1 MADPASLA
9 TGVVALIGLAI
20 QAGVAIDKFV
30 ANWKDAPR
38 EVMTFIEELVS
49 LEDTLQATDRV
60 LEHKSV
66 YEKVDESLYS
76 GLSPNGTNIAT
87 TAWALTRCRTELY
100 VLLDALKIDLRVSKG
115 KGWRRI
121 VTALRADRLRESMKT
136 LHRHC
141 SQLNSKVS
149 LTTLE
154 VVKTNRLESMEIR
167 KELQKWHEE
176 AEYQDILC
184 WLSRSNYEDK
194 HRQSLQQH
202 HKGTGKWLFLKEE
215 FMDWQNGMQQSEE
228 GAPVPSTLW
237 LYGDR
242 KMTL

>member
-1 MADPASLA
+1 MDPSSLA
-9 TGVVALIGLAI
+9 IGVVSLIGLAI

-30 ANWKDAPR
+30 ANWKDAPP
-38 EVMTFIEELVS
+38 EVMTFIEELKS
-49 LEDTLQATDRV
+49 LENTLQATERALKHESIYERV
-60 LEHKSV
+60 H
-66 YEKVDESLYS
+66 ESLHS
-76 GLSPNGTNIAT
+76 GLLSQMGTNAADT
-87 TAWALTRCRTELY
+87 NGALARCRTELHA
-100 VLLDALKIDLRVSKG
+100 LLDALNIDLRVSKG

-121 VTALRADRLRESMKT
+121 VIALRAKRLRESMKT
-136 LHRHC
+136 LNRHC
-141 SQLNSKVS
+141 SQLDSKVA

-154 VVKTNRLESMEIR
+154 VAMTNRLELIKIR

-176 AEYQDILC
+176 ADYQDILC
-184 WLSRSNYEDK
+184 WLSRLNYEDK

-202 HKGTGKWLFLKEE
+202 HSGTGEWLFLKEE
-215 FMDWQNGMQQSEE
+215 FMDWQNGLQQSEE